1 MANIGIDLGTTN
13 SLVAVVMSGK
23 ARCLLDEAGKPMLP
37 SVVRYEAAGVA
48 PVVGVDA
55 LEQAP
60 QFPGRTFSST
70 KRFMGRAPA
79 DCAEDARIFR
89 YRMDDAEPR
98 FVRFLC
104 EGHAPVTPVEVAS
117 EVLKTLKARAVECL
131 FGEPGG
137 AVITVPAYFDDAQ
150 RQATKDAARLAG
162 IEVLR
167 LLNEPTAAAIA
178 YGLDQRASGKFA
190 VYDLGGGTFD
200 VSILDLN
207 DGIFQVLATAGDTH
221 LGGDDFD
228 RALAALVFPDLAS
241 RSDSDARSILSA
253 AESAKRAL
261 SAAGDGGA
269 SADLEGHGVSRT
281 AFEQAI
287 APIVARTTA
296 ACRQALADAGL
307 TAKDVDAVVLVGG
320 STRVPYVRKH
330 VAELFGR
337 EPFSDLNPD
346 EVVAIGAAMQADIL
360 TGSSQLSDDLLLLDV
375 IPLSLGLEV
384 MGGIVEKFIPRCSPI
399 PISASQTFTTHADG
413 QTGIDLHILQGDREL
428 ARDNRSLGRF
438 TLKGL
443 PRLPAGIARIKV
455 DFLVDADGILRVS
468 AKEEFTGIETQIE
481 VKPSYGLT
489 EEEIENMLEA
499 SIDHAET
506 DVEDRMLIEARV
518 EAEGILHALDKA
530 LAADRDML
538 TDAHFDRISAVAE
551 ALRSLHIS
559 ADPADRKRISELA
572 HELDEVSATFAQA
585 RIERDLTLA
594 LSGRAADTV
603 GAELGLNTDGTRAG
617 PPVDPSAA
625 PEPSN
630 HGRTSYA
637 RS

>member
-23 ARCLLDEAGKPMLP
+23 ARCLLDEAGRAMLP
-37 SVVRYEAAGVA
+37 SVVRYDAAG
-48 PVVGVDA
+48 PVVGREA
-55 LEQAP
+55 LDEAP
-60 QFPGRTFSST
+60 QFPARTFSST
-70 KRFMGRAPA
+70 KRFMGRAPPE
-79 DCAEDARIFR
+79 CAEDGRIFR
-89 YRMDDAEPR
+89 YRMDDTEPR

-104 EGHAPVTPVEVAS
+104 EGRAPVTPVEVAG
-117 EVLKTLKARAVECL
+117 EVLKALKVRAVECL

-162 IEVLR
+162 LEVLR

-178 YGLDQRASGKFA
+178 YGLDQRANGKFA

-221 LGGDDFD
+221 LGGDDLD
-228 RALAALVFPDLAS
+228 RALAASVFPGFAS
-241 RSDSDARSILSA
+241 DSDSDARTLLAA
-253 AESAKRAL
+253 AEACKRAL
-261 SAAGDGGA
+261 TDAD
-269 SADLEGHGVSRT
+269 SADLLGVAVTRGR
-281 AFEQAI
+281 FEAAI
-287 APIVARTTA
+287 APIIERTTA
-296 ACRQALADAGL
+296 ACKQALADAGV
-307 TAKDVDAVVLVGG
+307 APSDIDAVVLVGG
-320 STRVPYVRKH
+320 STRVPAVRRH
-330 VAELFGR
+330 VAALFGR
-337 EPFSDLNPD
+337 EPFADLNPD

-360 TGSSQLSDDLLLLDV
+360 TGHSQLSDDLLLLDV

-399 PISASQTFTTHADG
+399 PMSASQTFTTHADG
-413 QTGIDLHILQGDREL
+413 QTGIDLHLVQGDREL

-443 PRLPAGIARIKV
+443 PRLPAGVARIKV
-455 DFLVDADGILRVS
+455 DFLVDADGILHVS
-468 AKEEFTGIETQIE
+468 AKEEFTGIEAKID

-489 EEEIENMLEA
+489 EDEIEAMLEA
-499 SIDHAET
+499 SIDNAET
-506 DVEDRMLIEARV
+506 DVEDRMLIEAKV

-530 LAADRDML
+530 LAADRAML
-538 TDAHFDRISAVAE
+538 SDELYAAITSVAN
-551 ALRSLHIS
+551 ALRAASLS
-559 ADPADRKRISELA
+559 TDPADRKRIVDLS
-572 HELDEVSATFAQA
+572 HELDVISAPFAQE

-594 LSGRAADTV
+594 LSGRAADVV
-603 GAELGLNTDGTRAG
+603 GDELGLNADGTKKPG
-617 PPVDPSAA
+617 YVE
-625 PEPSN
+625 PERVP
-630 HGRTSYA
+630 HA

>member
-23 ARCLLDEAGKPMLP
+23 ARCLLDEGGSALLP
-37 SVVRYEAAGVA
+37 SVVRYEGPNP
-48 PVVGVDA
+48 PVVGRVA
-55 LEQAP
+55 LDEAP

-79 DCAEDARIFR
+79 DCREDARIFR

-104 EGHAPVTPVEVAS
+104 EGRGPVTPVEVAS
-117 EVLKTLKARAVECL
+117 EVLKTLKIRAVECL

-162 IEVLR
+162 LEVLR

-178 YGLDQRASGKFA
+178 YGLDRRKDGRFA

-228 RALAALVFPDLAS
+228 RALAALVVPDLAA
-241 RSDSDARSILSA
+241 RTDAEARTVLAAAEAAKRELSA
-253 AESAKRAL
+253 SDVATIAGAPVTRA
-261 SAAGDGGA
+261 
-269 SADLEGHGVSRT
+269 
-281 AFEQAI
+281 AFEAAI

-307 TAKDVDAVVLVGG
+307 TPADIDAVVLVGG
-320 STRVPYVRKH
+320 STRVPYVRRH

-360 TGSSQLSDDLLLLDV
+360 TGTSQLSDDLLLLDV

-443 PRLPAGIARIKV
+443 PRLPAGIPRIKV

-468 AKEEFTGIETQIE
+468 AREEFTGVETTIE

-489 EEEIENMLEA
+489 EDEIEAMLEA
-499 SIDHAET
+499 SIDNAET

-518 EAEGILHALDKA
+518 EAEGILAALDKA
-530 LAADRDML
+530 LAADRAML
-538 TDAHFDRISAVAE
+538 MDEDHAAIVAVAE
-551 ALRSLHIS
+551 ALRALHAS
-559 ADPADRKRISELA
+559 TDPADRKRIVDLS
-572 HELDEVSATFAQA
+572 HELDAVSAGFAQA

-594 LSGRAADTV
+594 LSGRSADTV
-603 GAELGLNTDGTRAG
+603 GAELGLTNDGTR
-617 PPVDPSAA
+617 VTQDPEKA
-625 PEPSN
+625 
-630 HGRTSYA
+630 HA
-637 RS
+637 RP